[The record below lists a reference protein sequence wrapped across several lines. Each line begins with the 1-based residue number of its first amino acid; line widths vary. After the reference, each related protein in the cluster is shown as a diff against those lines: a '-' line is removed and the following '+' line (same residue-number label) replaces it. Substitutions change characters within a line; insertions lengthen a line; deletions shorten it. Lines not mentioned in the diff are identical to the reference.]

1 MDEPATPDDPSAID
15 PPAVEAPRPRPRWVL
30 RGALMGLA
38 VVAAGVG
45 AAFFVLRDDDRSY
58 PDAWDPR
65 VQPYVDIV
73 EKQRE
78 LSFDHP
84 VTVRFLKAAAFEKS
98 VRADKTDLDADDRKD
113 LAESTS
119 LLRALGLLAGDVDL
133 FDAVNNAT
141 GAGTLAYYS
150 FEDEAITV
158 RGSRLTVANRAT
170 VVHELTHA
178 LQDQKFDIGK
188 RLETLRKKAADGA
201 ATTQADALDA
211 IVEGDAERVATLYR
225 DSLDEDDRAA
235 LDAAE
240 ETDTAGALAGLEKVP
255 KVVQTLLS
263 APYAL
268 GEALTQTVASEGTE
282 KLDALFADPP
292 PDDSV
297 LLDPLRALEPL
308 RTERVDVPSP
318 RAGET
323 SFDTGQIGSLL
334 TYLMLAERI
343 PLDDALAAA
352 DAWSGDA
359 YVGFERQGV
368 LCVRVDY
375 AVSTSADRSRLDEAF
390 TEWIG
395 AVDRTRATVT
405 STGRTVTFES
415 CDPGTNA
422 TLANDASEQALQ
434 LVATRAYIGAGTVD
448 GGAPARFARCY
459 ADRVV
464 AEFTI
469 EQLSDPAFGEDDPA
483 VTQRFESLAE
493 ACS

>member
-1 MDEPATPDDPSAID
+1 M
-15 PPAVEAPRPRPRWVL
+15 L
-30 RGALMGLA
+30 RGTVMGLA
-38 VVAAGVG
+38 VTAAG
-45 AAFFVLRDDDRSY
+45 AAATFFVLRDDGSSY
-58 PDAWDPR
+58 PDAWDAR
-65 VQPYVDIV
+65 IEPYVEIV

-84 VTVRFLKAAAFEKS
+84 VAVRFLGAAAFEKS
-98 VRADKTDLDADDRKD
+98 VRADKADLDADDRKD

-133 FDAVNNAT
+133 FDAVNDAT

-150 FEDEAITV
+150 FEDEVITV
-158 RGSRLTVANRAT
+158 RGTRLTVANRAT

-178 LQDQKFDIGK
+178 LQDQKFDIGE
-188 RLETLRKKAADGA
+188 RLEKLRKEASDGG
-201 ATTQADALDA
+201 ATTQADAFDA
-211 IVEGDAERVATLYR
+211 IVEGDAERVAARYR
-225 DSLDEDDRAA
+225 DSLDEDDRSA

-240 ETDTAGALAGLEKVP
+240 AADASDALTGLAKVP
-255 KVVQTLLS
+255 KVVQTLLG

-282 KLDALFADPP
+282 KLDALFTDPP

-297 LLDPLRALEPL
+297 LLDPLRALDPL
-308 RTERVDVPSP
+308 RTTRVDVPTLRS
-318 RAGET
+318 GET

-334 TYLMLAERI
+334 TYLTLAERI

-352 DAWSGDA
+352 DAWTGDA
-359 YVGFERQGV
+359 YVGFEREDV
-368 LCVRVDY
+368 LCARVDY
-375 AVSTSADRSRLDEAF
+375 AVSTAADRRRLESAF
-390 TEWIG
+390 TDWIG
-395 AVDRTRATVT
+395 AVDGTRATV
-405 STGRTVTFES
+405 SSSGRTVTFES
-415 CDPGTNA
+415 CDPGREA

-464 AEFTI
+464 AEFTV
-469 EQLSDPAFGEDDPA
+469 EQLTDPDFGEDDPA
-483 VTQRFESLAE
+483 VTEQFEKLAE
-493 ACS
+493 ACG